1 MFINAMMSCLV
12 KLNGDGMGGGIV
24 GGHGRSRNGWEGG
37 GRIMRYTFK
46 F

>member
-12 KLNGDGMGGGIV
+12 KLHGDGDGKGGSGRPRME
-24 GGHGRSRNGWEGG
+24 GGRG

-46 F
+46 L